1 MSGRIPPAS
10 DEQLLHALD
19 RLDDS
24 VPMEDAEVGQ
34 VLAGAGIDPRTELA
48 RALVLVENA
57 QAQERS
63 ERYARAAS
71 ERGDALRRLSAGVT
85 PRPRA
90 QSLARLRQL
99 QATAP
104 AGSELHANFKN
115 FETASEEDLDR
126 IVAEFEHLLGEKDD
140 E

>member
-10 DEQLLHALD
+10 DEQLLNALD

-34 VLAGAGIDPRTELA
+34 VLAGAGIDPRAELA

-57 QAQERS
+57 LALERS
-63 ERYARAAS
+63 ERYARAAN

-90 QSLARLRQL
+90 QNLARLRQL

-104 AGSELHANFKN
+104 TGSELHANFKN
-115 FETASEEDLDR
+115 FETASDEDLDR

>member
-1 MSGRIPPAS
+1 VSGRTPPAS

-24 VPMEDAEVGQ
+24 VPMEDVEVGK
-34 VLAGAGIDPRTELA
+34 VLSDVGVDPRAELT
-48 RALVLVENA
+48 RAMVLVENA
-57 QAQERS
+57 LARERS
-63 ERYARAAS
+63 ERYARAAN
-71 ERGDALRRLSAGVT
+71 ERGGALRRLSAGVA

-90 QSLARLRQL
+90 QNLARLRQL

-104 AGSELHANFKN
+104 TGSELHANFKN
-115 FETASEEDLDR
+115 FETASDEDLDR
-126 IVAEFEHLLGEKDD
+126 IVAEFEHLLGENDD